1 MVVLYIYH
9 SDEAM
14 RIGDVE
20 FSFPALLGHEGA
32 GIIEKVGE
40 QATNF
45 KVGDQVLMAY
55 NTWGEC
61 ENCNSENPSSC
72 INWTTL
78 NMSGA
83 RIDGTYTFKKQDG
96 TAVSNFFT

>member
-1 MVVLYIYH
+1 MVVSYICH

-14 RIGDVE
+14 RIGDAE

-55 NTWGEC
+55 NT
-61 ENCNSENPSSC
+61 
-72 INWTTL
+72 
-78 NMSGA
+78 
-83 RIDGTYTFKKQDG
+83 
-96 TAVSNFFT
+96 